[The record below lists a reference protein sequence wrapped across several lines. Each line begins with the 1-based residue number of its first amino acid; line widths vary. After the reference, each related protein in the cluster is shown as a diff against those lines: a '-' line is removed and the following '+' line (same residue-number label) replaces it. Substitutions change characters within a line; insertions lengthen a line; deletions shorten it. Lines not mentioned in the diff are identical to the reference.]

1 MKRTTE
7 FVLGL
12 IGGIFGI
19 LCAFLVLF
27 FGGLGSAFEADGA
40 DQLIGAGWGAVA
52 LSILGIVGCVMV
64 KSKAKVGGT
73 MMTVAAIGGFICISA
88 FYILPGVLL
97 LIGGLMG
104 LLRKDKASVSA

>member
-19 LCAFLVLF
+19 FSATAVLF
-27 FGGLGSAFEADGA
+27 IGSIGEAFFDDPSVTNHGWIAILA
-40 DQLIGAGWGAVA
+40 SIAAIIGSV
-52 LSILGIVGCVMV
+52 LV
-64 KSKAKVGGT
+64 KSKAKAGGWT
-73 MMTVAAIGGFICISA
+73 MVISA
-88 FYILPGVLL
+88 LVGLYAVGFFYILSGILL

-104 LLRKDKASVSA
+104 AFRKPKRA